1 MKDQLIDESELKCP
15 ECGSTEFFRD
25 YNRAE
30 MACAK
35 CGLVISERLMDL
47 GPEWRAFD
55 SEQQD
60 RRARAGAP
68 LTLTIHDKGLSTVIN
83 WHSNNKTSRNM
94 NPAKKM
100 QIYKLKKWQQRSR
113 VSNAF
118 ERNLTYALSELDR
131 IASQLGL
138 PRNVRE
144 TAAILYRRMIETRMI
159 RGRSIESMVAAA
171 IYAACRQNKIPRT
184 LDEISQAS
192 NVKKREVGKSY
203 RLLLRTLLAKIT
215 PVVSINFIPRLVNK
229 LNLSHD
235 VQRLAIT
242 ILEKAKNMGLTSG
255 RGPMGIAA
263 ASIYI
268 ACVLQQVKCT
278 QRDIASS
285 ANVTEVTIRNR
296 YQELM
301 RKLEFVVTI

>member
-1 MKDQLIDESELKCP
+1 MKDQPTDESDFRCP
-15 ECGSTEFFRD
+15 ECGSTDFFRD
-25 YNRAE
+25 YDRAE
-30 MACAK
+30 MACAH

-47 GPEWRAFD
+47 GPEWRAFN

-60 RRARAGAP
+60 KRARAGAP
-68 LTLTIHDKGLSTVIN
+68 LTLTIHDKGLSTIID
-83 WHSNNKTSRNM
+83 WHCNDKSSKFLSPTKRI
-94 NPAKKM
+94 
-100 QIYKLKKWQQRSR
+100 QIYKLRKWQQRSR

-118 ERNLTYALSELDR
+118 ERNLTFALSELER
-131 IASQLGL
+131 VASHLGL

-144 TAAILYRRMIETRMI
+144 SAAILYRKMVEARMI
-159 RGRSIESMVAAA
+159 RGRSIESMVAAV

-184 LDEISQAS
+184 LDEIAQVM
-192 NVKKREVGKSY
+192 NIKKREVGRSY
-203 RLLLRTLLAKIT
+203 RLLLRTLTAKIT
-215 PVVSINFIPRLVNK
+215 PVASISFIPRLVNK

-235 VQRLAIT
+235 VQKLAIT
-242 ILEKAKNMGLTSG
+242 IIEKARDMGLTSG

-268 ACVLQQVKCT
+268 ASVLQHVKCT

-301 RKLEFVVTI
+301 RKLDFLVTI

>member
-1 MKDQLIDESELKCP
+1 
-15 ECGSTEFFRD
+15 
-25 YNRAE
+25 
-30 MACAK
+30 
-35 CGLVISERLMDL
+35 
-47 GPEWRAFD
+47 
-55 SEQQD
+55 
-60 RRARAGAP
+60 
-68 LTLTIHDKGLSTVIN
+68 
-83 WHSNNKTSRNM
+83 
-94 NPAKKM
+94 
-100 QIYKLKKWQQRSR
+100 
-113 VSNAF
+113 
-118 ERNLTYALSELDR
+118 
-131 IASQLGL
+131 
-138 PRNVRE
+138 RE